1 MSAGRPTFYRTQL
14 AKNSPTV
21 VGTKGTELPV
31 NLRVCGIF
39 PVPSASMELAQ
50 EIDHVPSCVTVAVL
64 YGCVFYNCTNKVPN
78 S

>member
-31 NLRVCGIF
+31 NLRVYGIF

-50 EIDHVPSCVTVAVL
+50 EIDHVPYGCAVL
-64 YGCVFYNCTNKVPN
+64 YIRLCLLQLHKQST
-78 S
+78 